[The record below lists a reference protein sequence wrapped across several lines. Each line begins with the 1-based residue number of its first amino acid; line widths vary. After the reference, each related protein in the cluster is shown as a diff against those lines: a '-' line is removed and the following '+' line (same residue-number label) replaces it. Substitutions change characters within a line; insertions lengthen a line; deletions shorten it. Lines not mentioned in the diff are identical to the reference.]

1 VLSHTDCVSKSELMR
16 ASDAEREEVA
26 AQLRDHCAAGRLTP
40 EELDDRL
47 AVAYSAKVRG
57 ELKKLTDDLP
67 KLGRRGRSLEPLTRQ
82 QQKRAEF
89 THDIFS
95 FVVVGAALVAFWMIT
110 GEGWFWPALVLVP
123 WGAGLAFHGYD
134 TFVNHRLARLEEQR
148 RIES

>member
-1 VLSHTDCVSKSELMR
+1 MR

-26 AQLRDHCAAGRLTP
+26 EQLRDHCAAGRLTP

-47 AVAYSAKVRG
+47 EVAYAARVRG
-57 ELKKLTDDLP
+57 DLKKLTDDLP
-67 KLGRRGRSLEPLTRQ
+67 KPGRRKRTLEPQTRQ
-82 QQKRAEF
+82 QRKRAEF
-89 THDIFS
+89 THDTFS
-95 FVVVGAALVAFWMIT
+95 FLVVGVALTALWMVL

-123 WGAGLAFHGYD
+123 WGAALAFHAYD